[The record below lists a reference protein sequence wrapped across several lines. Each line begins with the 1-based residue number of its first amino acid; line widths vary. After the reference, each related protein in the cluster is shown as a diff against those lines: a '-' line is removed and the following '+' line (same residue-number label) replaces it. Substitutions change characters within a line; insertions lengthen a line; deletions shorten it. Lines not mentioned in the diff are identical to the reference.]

1 MEFPMS
7 PEDILPDK
15 SRKQALC
22 VLGSVNTAVV
32 CLAGFDY
39 GSRIDEEC

>member
-15 SRKQALC
+15 NRKQALS
-22 VLGSVNTAVV
+22 VLSSVNTALV

-39 GSRIDEEC
+39 CSRIDEAC